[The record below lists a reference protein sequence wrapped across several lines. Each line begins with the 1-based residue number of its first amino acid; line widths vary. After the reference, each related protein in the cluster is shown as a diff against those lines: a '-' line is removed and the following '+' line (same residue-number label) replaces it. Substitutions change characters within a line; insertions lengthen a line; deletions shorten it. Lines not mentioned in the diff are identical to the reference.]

1 MAKTDDAPLMGAT
14 ETSKLM
20 ITMSKYPG
28 MNARALL
35 HDHLSYSMN
44 FDPVTNVWT
53 IVPATVVTYY
63 GTGVPAEDQI
73 RKGTDNGKRRT
84 N

>member
-1 MAKTDDAPLMGAT
+1 
-14 ETSKLM
+14 M
-20 ITMSKYPG
+20 ITISKYPG
-28 MNARALL
+28 MNAMAFL
-35 HDHLSYSMN
+35 HDHLSYSMH

-73 RKGTDNGKRRT
+73 RKSAESDKNNPK
-84 N
+84 